1 MQPTSIGI
9 AESTAAR
16 GFIVGAPRS
25 GTTLLMNLV
34 AGHPE
39 IAPIYE
45 TGFLRNLLSLCER
58 AESASRRGWTRKIST
73 LLGREPLQTRIHQ
86 FVCKVLPYYQATD
99 RRKFGKTKD
108 EFFPFGNCCI
118 EYTFCELVRETEK
131 FAGALPATDD
141 PFRAGRSYID
151 RLFGIHCARMN
162 RPYWVNKTPSL
173 VRSLESLHKMYPET
187 ALIHI
192 VRDGRDVA
200 LSTISL
206 KQGPNTARA
215 AARRWRDMVQSG
227 RRMHG
232 STKYLEVR
240 YEDLIAAPDKVLQ
253 KVFAAL
259 GVDRSGVRELP
270 GLKIYGHREK
280 VWRAGL
286 AESDRRAFAEEGGDL
301 LIELGYE
308 KDDAWIG

>member
-1 MQPTSIGI
+1 MT
-9 AESTAAR
+9 ESGDAR

-45 TGFLRNLLSLCER
+45 TGLLRNLLSLCER
-58 AESASRRGWTRKIST
+58 AAKTSRSGGLRKILSVV
-73 LLGREPLQTRIHQ
+73 GRDPLQKKIHQ
-86 FVCKVLPYYQATD
+86 FVCKVLMYYQSAD
-99 RRKFGKTKD
+99 RHKFGKTKD
-108 EFFPFGNCCI
+108 EFFPFGNRCI

-131 FAGALPATDD
+131 FAAAFPESDD
-141 PFRAGRSYID
+141 PFRVGRSYID
-151 RLFGIHCARMN
+151 QLFGIHCARMN
-162 RPYWVNKTPSL
+162 RRYWVNKTPSL
-173 VRSLESLHKMYPET
+173 VRSLESLNKMYPEA

-215 AARRWRDMVQSG
+215 AARRWRDMVRSG
-227 RRMHG
+227 RRLCG
-232 STKYLEVR
+232 NAKYLEVR
-240 YEDLIAAPDKVLQ
+240 YEDLIAAPDAILQ
-253 KVFAAL
+253 QVFTAL
-259 GVDRSGVRELP
+259 GVDRGVVRELP
-270 GLKIYGHREK
+270 GLRIYRHRKK

-286 AESDRRAFAEEGGDL
+286 AEIDRRAFAEEGGDL